1 MEYYTNPFNLPTLN
15 LREEIDKIN
24 MFNNYVYQ
32 AVHQLDKNKL
42 NNYINVSKIL
52 FGNDIGVYNYGNKLT
67 KEYGIE
73 IHNRKIHFFIIKNKK
88 DKYSYA
94 VSFIKNHRRLKKKIF
109 NTKKIYTKK
118 YLLEIKNNIIV

>member
-52 FGNDIGVYNYGNKLT
+52 FGNDISVYNYGNKLT
-67 KEYGIE
+67 KKHGID
-73 IHNRKIHFFIIKNKK
+73 IHNRKIHFFIVKNKK

-94 VSFIKNHRRLKKKIF
+94 VTFIKNHRRLKRKIF

>member
-73 IHNRKIHFFIIKNKK
+73 IHNRKIHFFIVKNKK

-94 VSFIKNHRRLKKKIF
+94 VTFIKNHRRLKRKIF